1 MSNSATAMQTD
12 PADQASALD
21 PSAAAMQ
28 TQAETEAAAA
38 VASNINRSGI
48 DIQRALDI
56 LADRSGCGNDH
67 SKTHGC
73 HNHADDHNHAATAED
88 LKSMGQT
95 IDLFNDETGDD
106 EKNSDITEA
115 EKHAKAEAAKK
126 VQEEQRNERMEKMK
140 AKLQSMTVKELLQ
153 TVMET
158 QQQRVEIYQGYNK

>member
-1 MSNSATAMQTD
+1 METD
-12 PADQASALD
+12 PTDEASALD
-21 PSAAAMQ
+21 PSAAAIRT
-28 TQAETEAAAA
+28 TQAETEEAA
-38 VASNINRSGI
+38 VAVASKIHRSGI

-56 LADRSGCGNDH
+56 LADRSGCGDDH

-73 HNHADDHNHAATAED
+73 HNHAHDHNQAATAED

-95 IDLFNDETGDD
+95 IDLFEEAGDD
-106 EKNSDITEA
+106 KNEHVTEA
-115 EKHAKAEAAKK
+115 EKNAKVEAAKK
-126 VQEEQRNERMEKMK
+126 IQEEQRKERMEKMK